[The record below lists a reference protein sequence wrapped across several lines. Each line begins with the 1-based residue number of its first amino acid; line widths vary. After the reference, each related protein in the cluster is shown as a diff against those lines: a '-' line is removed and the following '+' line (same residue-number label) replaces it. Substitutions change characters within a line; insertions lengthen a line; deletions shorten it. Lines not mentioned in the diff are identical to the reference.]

1 MDGVTRIGIVDL
13 MENTDLTWQIVGTGD
28 FNQDGKIDILWRRYS
43 DGMNM
48 IWYMDGIVRIGFEYI
63 ETRADLTWRIV
74 GNGDY
79 KE

>member
-1 MDGVTRIGIVDL
+1 
-13 MENTDLTWQIVGTGD
+13 
-28 FNQDGKIDILWRRYS
+28 
-43 DGMNM
+43 
-48 IWYMDGIVRIGFEYI
+48 MDGIVRIGFEYI